1 MPSILDS
8 IDLDLIANW
17 SSIISLGISGTTLFV
32 TSRIKA
38 SVLKQ
43 VEKTDYM
50 HDIDTQLTDL
60 QATYETLVDKE
71 SPITEQS
78 LDLALGKLEI
88 FPIQYGN
95 ILPKKVMKQVASV
108 TNYFNVDFRA
118 NIEDSRY
125 RRTAA
130 SELNKLI
137 HTLEK
142 EKKIL

>member
-1 MPSILDS
+1 MPSINLE
-8 IDLDLIANW
+8 LIANL
-17 SSIISLGISGTTLFV
+17 SSIFSLGVSGLTLFV

-60 QATYETLVDKE
+60 LATYETLSDNE
-71 SPITEQS
+71 SPVTEQS
-78 LDLALGKLEI
+78 IDLALSKLEI

-95 ILPKKVMKQVASV
+95 ILPKKVMKQVSTV
-108 TNYFNVDFRA
+108 TEYFNVEFRA
-118 NIEDSRY
+118 HIGDSRY
-125 RRTAA
+125 RRNAA

>member
-1 MPSILDS
+1 MPPIS
-8 IDLDLIANW
+8 LDLIANW
-17 SSIISLGISGTTLFV
+17 ASIISLGVSALTLFV
-32 TSRIKA
+32 TSRIKT

-60 QATYETLVDKE
+60 QATYEALSDNE

-78 LDLALGKLEI
+78 IDLALRKLEI

-95 ILPKKVMKQVASV
+95 ILPKKVMKQVNTV
-108 TNYFNVDFRA
+108 IEYFNVDFRT
-118 NIEDSRY
+118 NIRDSRH
-125 RRTAA
+125 RRNAA